1 MKYETPLHEAQ
12 SLGSAKTGV
21 QHWMAQRVSAIA
33 LIPLGV
39 WFIAFFTIFLTAP
52 FEAAEQWLSSEWSVA
67 FAILLTLCLFYH
79 GYLGMRTIWE
89 DYVPHESS
97 RWSLIIATKLLC
109 ALMAI
114 VAVVSILQVFL
125 S

>member
-1 MKYETPLHEAQ
+1 MKYETSLHEALG
-12 SLGSAKTGV
+12 LGSAKTGV
-21 QHWMAQRVSAIA
+21 QHWIAQRVSAIA

-39 WFIAFFTIFLTAP
+39 WFVTFFAIFLTAP
-52 FEAAEQWLSSEWSVA
+52 FEDTEQWLSSPWSAA

-79 GYLGMRTIWE
+79 GYLGMRVIWE
-89 DYVPHESS
+89 DYIPHEST
-97 RWSLIIATKLLC
+97 RWSLIIATKLLS

-114 VAVVSILQVFL
+114 VAIVCILQIFL